1 MAGARKPCC
10 HQLAASPAAPSN
22 AEPLLINVS
31 AANHERPPL
40 PSWTRRPPRM
50 ASVCLE
56 ILPGFFFGEAL
67 RSDPPRPLQ
76 LPRAFSCLVPVAEP
90 RRVAWRGVAWL
101 GTAPSSG
108 LQWMTAPPLLPGAT
122 QLHKCFSFLR
132 RYVHNTG
139 SRRDSE
145 VPVKAG
151 KKKKF
156 SKLNQ
161 SGKVILAGRLSKLS
175 AAPPSLP

>member
-1 MAGARKPCC
+1 MSGRRC
-10 HQLAASPAAPSN
+10 Q
-22 AEPLLINVS
+22 VG
-31 AANHERPPL
+31 RGGRRVWPPFAL
-40 PSWTRRPPRM
+40 KSCR
-50 ASVCLE
+50 A
-56 ILPGFFFGEAL
+56 FFFFLGEAL
-67 RSDPPRPLQ
+67 RSDPPSPPPAPQSLLLSSARS
-76 LPRAFSCLVPVAEP
+76 RAEAG
-90 RRVAWRGVAWL
+90 GVAWL

-108 LQWMTAPPLLPGAT
+108 LQWMTAPPPLPGAT

-161 SGKVILAGRLSKLS
+161 SGKVILARPAL
-175 AAPPSLP
+175 

>member
-1 MAGARKPCC
+1 M
-10 HQLAASPAAPSN
+10 
-22 AEPLLINVS
+22 
-31 AANHERPPL
+31 
-40 PSWTRRPPRM
+40 
-50 ASVCLE
+50 
-56 ILPGFFFGEAL
+56 
-67 RSDPPRPLQ
+67 
-76 LPRAFSCLVPVAEP
+76 
-90 RRVAWRGVAWL
+90 AWL

-151 KKKKF
+151 KKKKILQIE
-156 SKLNQ
+156 SKWKSYFGPAGSLN
-161 SGKVILAGRLSKLS
+161 
-175 AAPPSLP
+175 SLPLLPLSCDFFILYFLAFKYLNKKEKRLKAHALKNIIERCIMDCVSGQRFLVSGFTGKKSFLGHIRFWLQYHEWPLGKKIAAQPH